1 MEKMIMEKMNS
12 IYENMA
18 ANTSMA
24 SMAGIGARG
33 MAGIGACGMAGIGAR
48 GMAGIGARG
57 MAGIGARGM
66 AGMGTR
72 GGPVRSNGGFS
83 SGARESTVPYA
94 RTVDTTKKH
103 YSW

>member
-24 SMAGIGARG
+24 S
-33 MAGIGACGMAGIGAR
+33 MAGIGAR

-94 RTVDTTKKH
+94 RTADTTKKH
-103 YSW
+103 YGW

>member
-18 ANTSMA
+18 AITSMA

-33 MAGIGACGMAGIGAR
+33 MAG
-48 GMAGIGARG
+48 
-57 MAGIGARGM
+57 
-66 AGMGTR
+66 MGTG

-83 SGARESTVPYA
+83 GGARESTVPYA
-94 RTVDTTKKH
+94 RTADTTKKH
-103 YSW
+103 YGW